1 MFFIKIFTSLYKVQ
15 VWYNYDIILT
25 EVFFL
30 DERVGMNLR
39 LAPEKNEWLNK
50 RASEMGI
57 SKNGLVTLIIDK
69 YIDEDNMKKFLPEI
83 LKLKDEFEKNGVDIF
98 NLVGRE
104 K

>member
-15 VWYNYDIILT
+15 VWYNSDIILT

>member
-1 MFFIKIFTSLYKVQ
+1 M
-15 VWYNYDIILT
+15 
-25 EVFFL
+25 EVIVL

-39 LAPEKNEWLNK
+39 LAPEKNNWLNK
-50 RASEMGI
+50 RAAEMGI
-57 SKNGLVTLIIDK
+57 SKNGLITLIIDK
-69 YIDEDNMKKFLPEI
+69 YIDDDNMKKFLPEI